1 VQVEIPIESEHQQS
15 PQNSSVMDTT
25 TTGYLAH
32 QSMTSSQTIT
42 TIASINNRASDVEG
56 GSDVTSLIRPEIVGI
71 HIALNSGNNCN
82 GRANSRFSND
92 SSSRCTSSSDRH
104 NGSIFIKESHDH
116 HHQQQQQQHDTSDA
130 SECKN
135 VYNSTE
141 LNKVPMSTYSHLS
154 TRSLTL
160 PRNVHAR
167 ASFLPLDRCEETG
180 IR

>member
-1 VQVEIPIESEHQQS
+1 VQVEIPIESEQQQQS
-15 PQNSSVMDTT
+15 SPHNSSAMESTSN
-25 TTGYLAH
+25 TGYLAH

-42 TIASINNRASDVEG
+42 TIASINNRTADTEG
-56 GSDVTSLIRPEIVGI
+56 GDVTSLIRPEIVGI

-82 GRANSRFSND
+82 GRASSRFSND

-104 NGSIFIKESHDH
+104 NGSIFNKESHDH
-116 HHQQQQQQHDTSDA
+116 HQHDTSDV

-141 LNKVPMSTYSHLS
+141 LNKVPMTTHSHLS

-167 ASFLPLDRCEETG
+167 ANFLPLDRCEEMG